1 MLPLFKLVSLCIR
14 LFSRPLVNQAKL
26 ALKGAN
32 PHPRLRKVLIYFGQT
47 YHRLTIRLQRQFM
60 KLSNNDSYIKPLQDE
75 KAIEQGAEF
84 LGEIVVYGTLLTWGI
99 YEAVKLSKDAKKK
112 RMEDARVITD
122 IHARIDG
129 VQQQYA
135 ELEVQLLQVHSKL
148 DSITTLINN
157 KNTIQD

>member
-1 MLPLFKLVSLCIR
+1 
-14 LFSRPLVNQAKL
+14 
-26 ALKGAN
+26 
-32 PHPRLRKVLIYFGQT
+32 
-47 YHRLTIRLQRQFM
+47 M

-99 YEAVKLSKDAKKK
+99 YEAVKLSRDAKQK
-112 RMEDARVITD
+112 RMEDARAITD